1 MRKHR
6 CPGGVKVARSPGMSE
21 VSGSIH
27 MSGLCFL
34 LIYDD
39 DEFVFAREVQFP
51 HGAYK
56 EKEKTK
62 RKGTKET
69 ITKGHPEKNLRYM
82 LSQSLSLVLYTTM
95 QKSSSSSTSL
105 CWPTR
110 T

>member
-1 MRKHR
+1 MGR
-6 CPGGVKVARSPGMSE
+6 
-21 VSGSIH
+21 
-27 MSGLCFL
+27 
-34 LIYDD
+34 IYINIYIYIYD

-51 HGAYK
+51 HGA
-56 EKEKTK
+56 KEKTK

-69 ITKGHPEKNLRYM
+69 ITKGHTPRKKNLRYM

>member
-1 MRKHR
+1 M
-6 CPGGVKVARSPGMSE
+6 A
-21 VSGSIH
+21 IT
-27 MSGLCFL
+27 
-34 LIYDD
+34 YDDDDDD
-39 DEFVFAREVQFP
+39 DEFVFAREVHFP

-69 ITKGHPEKNLRYM
+69 ITKGHTPRKKNLRYM
-82 LSQSLSLVLYTTM
+82 LNQSLSLVLYTTM